1 VLTSIDDLRH
11 EPKEIDAT
19 AVHTDPLWQKGT
31 NMDIFEISDKKK
43 MTREEAA
50 DLLRTIADS
59 LARQNALDLTRD
71 GKKLHIKVPNEV
83 TVEVEIEIESD
94 ESSLEIEI
102 NW

>member
-1 VLTSIDDLRH
+1 
-11 EPKEIDAT
+11 
-19 AVHTDPLWQKGT
+19 
-31 NMDIFEISDKKK
+31 MDIFEISDKKK
-43 MTREEAA
+43 MSREEAA

-59 LARQNALDLTRD
+59 LSRQNALDLTRD
-71 GKKLHIKVPNEV
+71 GIKLHIKVPNEV

>member
-1 VLTSIDDLRH
+1 
-11 EPKEIDAT
+11 
-19 AVHTDPLWQKGT
+19 
-31 NMDIFEISDKKK
+31 MDIFEISDKKK
-43 MTREEAA
+43 MSREGAA

-83 TVEVEIEIESD
+83 TVEVEIESD

>member
-1 VLTSIDDLRH
+1 
-11 EPKEIDAT
+11 
-19 AVHTDPLWQKGT
+19 
-31 NMDIFEISDKKK
+31 MDILEISDKKK
-43 MTREEAA
+43 MSREEAA

-59 LARQNALDLTRD
+59 LARQNALNLNSK

-83 TVEVEIEIESD
+83 TIEVEVEIESD